1 MQWQKKI
8 IIIIIIIIIITICQP
23 MKVKWTTSLNMH
35 YQS

>member
-1 MQWQKKI
+1 MTKKNYYYYYYYYFYYYYLP
-8 IIIIIIIIIITICQP
+8 P